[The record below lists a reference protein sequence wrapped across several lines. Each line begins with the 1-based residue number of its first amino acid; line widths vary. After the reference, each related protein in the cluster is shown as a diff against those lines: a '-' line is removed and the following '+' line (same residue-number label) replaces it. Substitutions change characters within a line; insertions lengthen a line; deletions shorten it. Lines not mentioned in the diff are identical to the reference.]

1 VLFFTCKSVLG
12 RKWILLFAS
21 LIFYS
26 FWDIRSLPILL
37 ASISFNWLL
46 GNLILSFKSVV
57 ILRVGII
64 TNLVFLAS
72 TKYFTLLFEP
82 IIFLFESNT
91 NATLNNSIWFP
102 VGVSFFTFTQI
113 GFLVDTHQRKT
124 LPTSFLDYLNFV
136 TFFPHLIAGPVL
148 NFSHFIPQLQKLGQN
163 LDKSHKK
170 FLWVGFTLFSTG
182 MAKKVLVADRLAP
195 FVNNYFDQDPNSS
208 TQVLA
213 LAAILGFTF
222 QLYFDFS
229 GYSEM
234 ASGLALMMGLR
245 IPVNF
250 STPYKSKS
258 IIDFWRR
265 WHISLSNF
273 LRDYLYIPLGG
284 SRGTKFL
291 RYRNLMITMTLGG
304 LWHGSNWT
312 FVIWGFAHGI
322 LLVLNH
328 LLREFPVNNYG
339 IVKRNSLSCFFLRF
353 MKCLFTFTLV
363 ALLWVLFRSEN
374 IEVAFSIYKNLFSS
388 NFGNF
393 NDVLGVY
400 FMLLLASIWLVLER
414 PNMNPDD
421 KFVSNISKS
430 FTVILF
436 TFTSLLLSFPT
447 AYLYAQF

>member
-1 VLFFTCKSVLG
+1 
-12 RKWILLFAS
+12 
-21 LIFYS
+21 
-26 FWDIRSLPILL
+26 
-37 ASISFNWLL
+37 
-46 GNLILSFKSVV
+46 
-57 ILRVGII
+57 
-64 TNLVFLAS
+64 
-72 TKYFTLLFEP
+72 
-82 IIFLFESNT
+82 
-91 NATLNNSIWFP
+91 
-102 VGVSFFTFTQI
+102 
-113 GFLVDTHQRKT
+113 
-124 LPTSFLDYLNFV
+124 
-136 TFFPHLIAGPVL
+136 LIAGPVL
-148 NFSHFIPQLQKLGQN
+148 SFSHFIPQLQKLGEN

-170 FLWVGFTLFSTG
+170 FLWAGFTLFTTG

-195 FVNNYFDQDPNSS
+195 FVNNYFDQDPNSP
-208 TQVLA
+208 TQVVA
-213 LAAILGFTF
+213 IAAILGFTF

-234 ASGLALMMGLR
+234 ACGLALMMGLR
-245 IPVNF
+245 IPINF

-284 SRGTKFL
+284 SRGTRFL

-312 FVIWGFAHGI
+312 FVIWGLAHGI
-322 LLVLNH
+322 LLTLNH
-328 LLREFPVNNYG
+328 LLREFPTNNYS
-339 IVKRNSLSCFFLRF
+339 IIKNNSYSYLLLSF
-353 MKCLFTFTLV
+353 MKYIFTFTLV
-363 ALLWVLFRSEN
+363 ALLWVLFRSESV
-374 IEVAFSIYKNLFSS
+374 EVAFGIYKNLLSS

-393 NDVLGVY
+393 NDVSGVY

-414 PNMNPDD
+414 PNMNSDD
-421 KFVSNISKS
+421 KFVSKISES